1 MKQQTK
7 SSNITVGLD
16 LGDRRHRFCAL
27 DERGEVVEQDS
38 ICNDRVSLRKLAGR
52 YHGALGV
59 MALCEFMNPDN
70 IHALETAAIVVAG
83 TLTGS
88 ELAVA
93 VFFHP
98 RISRLEDAVHV
109 RAAQTLAKV
118 LGMVMPFW
126 YALTFLLALAVTF
139 VAHTTRSTPWWL
151 ALASTALFALISVYS
166 VLLPVPINNQ
176 VARWQPD
183 SLPANWRDLRRRWD
197 LLHAIRVAFLVIA
210 LILLVASCVY

>member
-1 MKQQTK
+1 
-7 SSNITVGLD
+7 
-16 LGDRRHRFCAL
+16 
-27 DERGEVVEQDS
+27 
-38 ICNDRVSLRKLAGR
+38 
-52 YHGALGV
+52 
-59 MALCEFMNPDN
+59 MNPDN

-139 VAHTTRSTPWWL
+139 VAHTTRGTPWWL
-151 ALASTALFALISVYS
+151 ALASTVVYALISVYS
-166 VLLPVPINNQ
+166 LILPVPINNQ

-183 SLPANWRDLRRRWD
+183 TVPANWRDLRRRWD
-197 LLHAIRVAFLVIA
+197 LLHAIRVVFLVIA

>member
-1 MKQQTK
+1 MEPQRVYHRTLPQFI
-7 SSNITVGLD
+7 SVS
-16 LGDRRHRFCAL
+16 LGDPR
-27 DERGEVVEQDS
+27 
-38 ICNDRVSLRKLAGR
+38 
-52 YHGALGV
+52 
-59 MALCEFMNPDN
+59 LCEFMNPDI

-98 RISRLEDAVHV
+98 CISRLEDSVHI

-118 LGMVMPFW
+118 LGMVMSFW
-126 YALTFLLALAVTF
+126 YPLTFLLALALTF
-139 VAHTTRSTPWWL
+139 VAHSAGSTPWWL
-151 ALASTALFALISVYS
+151 ALASTVLFALISVYS

-183 SLPANWRDLRRRWD
+183 SVSANWRDLRRRWD
-197 LLHAIRVAFLVIA
+197 LLHAIRVVFLVIA